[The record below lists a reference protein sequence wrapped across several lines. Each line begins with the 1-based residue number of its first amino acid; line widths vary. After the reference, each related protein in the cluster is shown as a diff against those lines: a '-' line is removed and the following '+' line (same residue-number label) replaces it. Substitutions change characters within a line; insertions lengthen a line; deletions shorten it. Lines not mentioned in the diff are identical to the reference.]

1 MDFNN
6 TFVIITSSSGQ
17 LDVVPALPSRSLNYF
32 LICLAFFIF
41 CPLFYIL
48 CRFVKLL
55 CFPGSVPADATALS
69 AAESDENSDIGVY
82 VIDIDLIQ
90 GYIRNSETSSDRQS
104 RYCFASATPRESHR
118 LSPSQTP
125 KTCPSYGELYD
136 LDSPPPTYEEWES
149 KTFLNTIPPATESTP
164 ASKAPPSFSH
174 LQFEQLYRN
183 LIHFAFY
190 MFYRLK
196 RFV

>member
-1 MDFNN
+1 
-6 TFVIITSSSGQ
+6 
-17 LDVVPALPSRSLNYF
+17 
-32 LICLAFFIF
+32 
-41 CPLFYIL
+41 
-48 CRFVKLL
+48 
-55 CFPGSVPADATALS
+55 
-69 AAESDENSDIGVY
+69 

-90 GYIRNSETSSDRQS
+90 GYIRNSETSSDRQNH
-104 RYCFASATPRESHR
+104 YCFASATPHQSRR
-118 LSPSQTP
+118 LSPSQIP

-136 LDSPPPTYEEWES
+136 LDSRKCFIWNCMSRANNVLPSFLSRFVLDTAPPTYEEWES

-164 ASKAPPSFSH
+164 ANKATPNFPR

-183 LIHFAFY
+183 LIYFAFY